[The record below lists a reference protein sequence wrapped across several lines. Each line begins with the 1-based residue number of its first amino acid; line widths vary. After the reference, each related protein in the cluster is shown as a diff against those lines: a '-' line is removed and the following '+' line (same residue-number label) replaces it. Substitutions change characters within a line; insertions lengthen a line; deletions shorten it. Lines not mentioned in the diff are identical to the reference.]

1 MSLAGIPAISI
12 PAGLGE
18 PPGGGRPLPVGL
30 QLTGPAFSE
39 SKLLDAAHALEK
51 AFAFD
56 TNPDRTATDPVSA
69 TDPAAPGGEAEEAA
83 GMGSEEPAA

>member
-1 MSLAGIPAISI
+1 MRAG
-12 PAGLGE
+12 
-18 PPGGGRPLPVGL
+18 
-30 QLTGPAFSE
+30 Q
-39 SKLLDAAHALEK
+39 

-83 GMGSEEPAA
+83 GMGSEEAAA